1 MERGMPTG
9 SRDGHGG
16 RWRWKRGSA
25 PPRRG
30 SSFAGRLLGIPIF
43 LAVVAALALLAL
55 SPANETGASVPA
67 APSISITKGCSPE
80 TAVGGFIQYQFDITN
95 DGPVAVNRTS
105 VDDTVLGPIT
115 GLFPASLGPGDSA
128 TVFPVYQVQESDHPG
143 PLVNVVTA
151 TYTSAAGD
159 VAQATDTCSTVIPH
173 MTITKTLAVNADSTF
188 TFIITNDGPVP
199 LRRAF
204 VIDSELG
211 NITSFFP
218 VDLAV
223 GQTVVVQI
231 TVKGQRICD
240 NEVTVVYQSV
250 PRAVTVTATAKCTP
264 DGQLTFLEVVQIDT
278 RTGLPF
284 DEAGAPL
291 TFFICQAV
299 VALCD
304 GGNADITTQDNPFG
318 PVQVDPDTYTACVV
332 EPAGFEVDA
341 ECKQATVP
349 LGGSVTFTFFT
360 SPIPDGDEGCTPG
373 FWRNARNGRLLW
385 DQATDAIPIA
395 IGAALGIDPAV
406 VAAIDSDSD
415 FYLVF
420 MVPAETAGLPADP
433 FTTDDAIRIG
443 GGQEKKLTRHGMAAL
458 LNAAAV
464 NFPLGITEVKDLV
477 QAALI
482 SGDFEP
488 LATELDG
495 FNNLS
500 PDCPANNN

>member
-1 MERGMPTG
+1 MNKHRGDRVEKVDEG
-9 SRDGHGG
+9 ILAV
-16 RWRWKRGSA
+16 K
-25 PPRRG
+25 RRG
-30 SSFAGRLLGIPIF
+30 SGRWT
-43 LAVVAALALLAL
+43 AL
-55 SPANETGASVPA
+55 SLVLIGFAVAMVAWLGSAGMFGTNATQAVPA
-67 APSISITKGCSPE
+67 PELTFSYSCSSE
-80 TAVGGFIQYQFDITN
+80 TAVGGSVKMTYTVENTGAGDLTNPSVVDDRLLDISGAFDDPLVQGASDTVVLFYIVQAADLPSFTNNVSAQYDFAPQVQASCTVGVAHLSITKTLFVTPQGVGIFTFVITN
-95 DGPVAVNRTS
+95 DGGIFLDKFRVT
-105 VDDTVLGPIT
+105 DTVLGDIT
-115 GLFPASLGPGDSA
+115 DEFPNFLAPGQS
-128 TVFPVYQVQESDHPG
+128 VIVVIERPG
-143 PLVNVVTA
+143 ITECSNQVTA
-151 TYTSAAGD
+151 TYETFRG
-159 VAQATDTCSTVIPH
+159 
-173 MTITKTLAVNADSTF
+173 MAV
-188 TFIITNDGPVP
+188 
-199 LRRAF
+199 
-204 VIDSELG
+204 
-211 NITSFFP
+211 
-218 VDLAV
+218 
-223 GQTVVVQI
+223 
-231 TVKGQRICD
+231 K
-240 NEVTVVYQSV
+240 
-250 PRAVTVTATAKCTP
+250 ATAKCTP

-373 FWRNARNGRLLW
+373 FWRNKNNGRLLW

-433 FTTDDAIRIG
+433 FTTDDAIRLG
-443 GGQEKKLTRHGMAAL
+443 GGHEKKLARHGMAAL

-464 NFPLGITEVKDLV
+464 NFPLGITEVKELV
-477 QAALI
+477 KAALE
-482 SGDFEP
+482 SGNFEP
-488 LATELDG
+488 LATDLDG